1 MKKTIVFALMA
12 VALLLLPSQ
21 RICAQYFDHLALGVT
36 VGFDGFGLELAA
48 PLGNQFQVR
57 AGYSMLPPMWKPH
70 HEFTLEATEE
80 REKTNVDLEAI
91 CKLGGANLMFDWHPA
106 GGGFF
111 LTAGMYAGSRKIFTV
126 RNRKPF
132 LDEEDWGSAGLVFG
146 DIMVTTDDKGVAQV
160 DLDVW
165 PVRPYVGLGYGNAI
179 KSYKRVGFNVEL
191 GACFTGGY
199 KVMATGRNLETL
211 EDGTIQVHS
220 KDVVKDKEQYENDP
234 EYRKDKNNYEDWLI
248 LDKMAKFPV
257 LPILKFGLYIRL
269 F

>member
-1 MKKTIVFALMA
+1 M
-12 VALLLLPSQ
+12 
-21 RICAQYFDHLALGVT
+21 
-36 VGFDGFGLELAA
+36 
-48 PLGNQFQVR
+48 
-57 AGYSMLPPMWKPH
+57 
-70 HEFTLEATEE
+70 
-80 REKTNVDLEAI
+80 
-91 CKLGGANLMFDWHPA
+91 
-106 GGGFF
+106 
-111 LTAGMYAGSRKIFTV
+111 
-126 RNRKPF
+126 
-132 LDEEDWGSAGLVFG
+132 
-146 DIMVTTDDKGVAQV
+146 
-160 DLDVW
+160 
-165 PVRPYVGLGYGNAI
+165 
-179 KSYKRVGFNVEL
+179 EL